1 MVCRHIQ
8 FNVYTWRNLTA
19 VAGIAMEAKT
29 FSHIVVAPA
38 RCSIVTCCFSR
49 NRTNV
54 KFSKVTTISRVVYRE
69 YANFINVIIRICY
82 QNSNNS
88 FILFRFKFGR
98 AIAKML
104 YLPSASIDTVVVGS
118 VVVPSSEY

>member
-49 NRTNV
+49 NRTDV
-54 KFSKVTTISRVVYRE
+54 KISKVTTISRVVYRK
-69 YANFINVIIRICY
+69 YANF
-82 QNSNNS
+82 NNS
-88 FILFRFKFGR
+88 IMKICFRVLFTFKIGR
-98 AIAKML
+98 VIAKVL
-104 YLPSASIDTVVVGS
+104 YLPGASIDTVDPCS
-118 VVVPSSEY
+118 VVVPYSEYSKQFL